1 MKKYI
6 VTKYMCIGGT
16 YYNSEPMDYED
27 ALEVYN
33 AMTKNARRG
42 LCAFPD
48 LLDENGNI
56 VM

>member
-1 MKKYI
+1 MKYI

-16 YYNSEPMDYED
+16 YYNSEPMDYAE

-33 AMTKNARRG
+33 AITKNARRG